1 MRISSVT
8 VHNFRSIC
16 DATIN
21 LCDYT
26 LFVGA
31 NNAGKSNVVDA
42 IRCFYGD
49 VAYNRDSDF
58 PKMKGVKLSDDDT
71 LIEIEFCE
79 VDTAN
84 VCEEFRA
91 AVKEGILKIRR
102 VFKYEA
108 GKKVYQ
114 SSYIVINSNGKK
126 AEGTKTAR
134 SLPSLFGKIIYVPS
148 ISKPIEELRLS
159 GASMFRELISAV
171 LAPSFKGNEALEELR
186 RTVGSTVEE
195 PLRQFQ
201 KCVNDELGNWGAT
214 FLIKA
219 KEMEIA
225 DLAKNMLET
234 NVCDHL
240 TNGETDL
247 ARFGSGFQRNLVF
260 SIIKAGAELESASEK
275 GLRLLIFEEPEAFLH
290 PDQQDELARNLRA
303 LSKNGL
309 QVICTTHSPCFVSRK
324 MDDIPGIVRLAK
336 EKGATKTRQLTAQ
349 AWQSIVSSGGNFPA
363 YLNVS
368 SKDNTSYLDSFRY
381 ALWFNGLRA
390 SVFFAKQLLLVEGA
404 TETALISRLLDDGRL
419 HLPLGAM
426 VVDCMGKFNFHRFMA
441 ILRGFGILFAIVYDD
456 DSTKTD
462 STERAKQQNWNKF
475 VEAQA
480 KLAPKAKTLALRGD
494 IENELGVQK
503 FSGRDDIKPYHLLRE
518 YEQGNCKNVDAFCRK
533 VEALFPKGGK
543 S

>member
-1 MRISSVT
+1 M
-8 VHNFRSIC
+8 F
-16 DATIN
+16 
-21 LCDYT
+21 
-26 LFVGA
+26 
-31 NNAGKSNVVDA
+31 
-42 IRCFYGD
+42 
-49 VAYNRDSDF
+49 
-58 PKMKGVKLSDDDT
+58 KL
-71 LIEIEFCE
+71 
-79 VDTAN
+79 
-84 VCEEFRA
+84 
-91 AVKEGILKIRR
+91 
-102 VFKYEA
+102 
-108 GKKVYQ
+108 
-114 SSYIVINSNGKK
+114 
-126 AEGTKTAR
+126 
-134 SLPSLFGKIIYVPS
+134 
-148 ISKPIEELRLS
+148 
-159 GASMFRELISAV
+159 
-171 LAPSFKGNEALEELR
+171 
-186 RTVGSTVEE
+186 
-195 PLRQFQ
+195 
-201 KCVNDELGNWGAT
+201 
-214 FLIKA
+214 
-219 KEMEIA
+219 
-225 DLAKNMLET
+225 
-234 NVCDHL
+234 
-240 TNGETDL
+240 
-247 ARFGSGFQRNLVF
+247 NLVF